1 MRSAGDVE
9 SSSATGGKTKPQRE
23 RKAGRVSPS
32 WYSEDRGESFRCVQR
47 HYDCWRALPRTEDV
61 HLVIS
66 LINLRCVILYA
77 MQAAIWLSRVMLC
90 GCFEYYFKEVRMMNR
105 MQCYK
110 LWKDVNELCL
120 QTSWPLFERSGSLN
134 WSKMT
139 EKKNKK
145 KTATLQ
151 SLEIKMTASICR
163 TKKEKKCKHYKLLQT
178 LTNHKWN

>member
-1 MRSAGDVE
+1 MWRAAQPQEEKQNLREKGKQVECRQADTPRTGERASDVC
-9 SSSATGGKTKPQRE
+9 SATTTAGEHFRE
-23 RKAGRVSPS
+23 LRMCILLSPLSTSDVSS
-32 WYSEDRGESFRCVQR
+32 C
-47 HYDCWRALPRTEDV
+47 
-61 HLVIS
+61 
-66 LINLRCVILYA
+66 YA

-139 EKKNKK
+139 EKKKHKKK

>member
-1 MRSAGDVE
+1 MWRAAQPLKEEKQNLREKGKQVECRQADTPRTGERASDVC
-9 SSSATGGKTKPQRE
+9 SATTTAGEHFRE
-23 RKAGRVSPS
+23 LRMCILLSPLSTSDVSS
-32 WYSEDRGESFRCVQR
+32 C
-47 HYDCWRALPRTEDV
+47 
-61 HLVIS
+61 
-66 LINLRCVILYA
+66 YA

-90 GCFEYYFKEVRMMNR
+90 GCFEYHFKEVRMMNR

-139 EKKNKK
+139 EKKQKTK